1 MPVKEAVVRA
11 RVDQKLKLE
20 SELILQRLGL
30 TTTEAIRMLFA
41 QIKLR
46 GGLPFQVILEPSQAS
61 SDDLLLPV
69 SKRQAAIDAL
79 YDD

>member
-46 GGLPFQVILEPSQAS
+46 GGLPFQVVLEPSQAS
-61 SDDLLLPV
+61 SDDLLLPA

>member
-1 MPVKEAVVRA
+1 MKVKEAVVRA
-11 RVDQKLKLE
+11 RVDPKLKRE

-41 QIKLR
+41 QIRLK
-46 GGLPFQVILEPSQAS
+46 GGLPFHVTLEAS
-61 SDDLLLPV
+61 AGGNDDLLLPAAR
-69 SKRQAAIDAL
+69 RQKAIDSF